1 MLRYARPITEL
12 IEQLEMLPGIGPK
25 SAQRLAFHI
34 LRGSQD
40 GAERLATTIRQAK
53 AATRDCRQCFNYSE
67 QDLCPICADTQR
79 SSDTLC
85 VVPDVRDLMAVENAG
100 GFQGTY
106 HVLQGLISPLDGV
119 GPDDLRLDELLER
132 LSRDSVQEIVLAISP
147 TVEGDTT
154 AMYLAR
160 VLKPHGVRVTRLALG
175 LPVGGDLDY
184 ADQVT
189 IARALEGRTEM

>member
-1 MLRYARPITEL
+1 MLRYARPIAEL
-12 IEQLEMLPGIGPK
+12 IEQLETLPGIGPK
-25 SAQRLAFHI
+25 SAQRLAFHL
-34 LRGSQD
+34 LRSPQE
-40 GAERLATTIRQAK
+40 GAARLADAIGRAK

-67 QDLCPICADTQR
+67 GELCPLCADAQR
-79 SSDTLC
+79 DSGAIC
-85 VVPDVRDLMAVENAG
+85 VVPDARDLMAVENTG
-100 GFQGTY
+100 GFDGLY

-119 GPDDLRLDELLER
+119 GPDDLRIDELLAR
-132 LSRDSVQEIVLAISP
+132 LERDSVGEVVLAISP

-160 VLKPHGVRVTRLALG
+160 VLKPSGVRVTRLALG

-189 IARALEGRTEM
+189 IVRALEGRTEM